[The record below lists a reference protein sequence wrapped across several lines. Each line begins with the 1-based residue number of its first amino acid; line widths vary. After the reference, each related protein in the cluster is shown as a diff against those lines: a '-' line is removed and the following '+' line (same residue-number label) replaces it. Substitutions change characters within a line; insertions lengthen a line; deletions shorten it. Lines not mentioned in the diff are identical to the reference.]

1 LGDGEGEA
9 EMGDRRK
16 SLPASSMRALLVS
29 LPPLLSTLPPTRLW
43 ELVGRAEWTGE
54 RQILKE
60 DR

>member
-1 LGDGEGEA
+1 MGDGEGEA

-29 LPPLLSTLPPTRLW
+29 LPPLLSPLPPTRLW